1 MSDLKARMIQEM
13 AMRGLATAT
22 QHKYLLGV
30 RRLVQ
35 WARRSPSEL
44 SAEDVRQ
51 FLVEL
56 REVRG
61 ASPSVSKSALAGLK
75 FLYAVTL
82 GRPEV
87 VQGLCWP
94 KIPRRVPVVL
104 SPADLQ
110 RLFAH
115 ATDPRLRVMMHLGY
129 GAGLRVSEACKLSVR
144 EIDSAR
150 GVLRILGKGAYE
162 RETVLS
168 PALLAELRAW
178 WLWARPG
185 KGWLFP
191 ADTRQGHLP
200 TQSVHNAFRVAAD
213 RAGLGRRVTFH
224 CLRHSFATHL
234 LERGVDLRVIQV
246 MLGHA
251 SPTTTAL
258 YAQVR
263 SDLVGR
269 TPDLLA
275 ALPKRDR

>member
-1 MSDLKARMIQEM
+1 MSDLKARMIQDME
-13 AMRGLATAT
+13 MRGLAAAT
-22 QHKYLLGV
+22 QRKYLMGV
-30 RRLVQ
+30 RRLAR
-35 WARRSPSEL
+35 WAGRSPSEVG
-44 SAEDVRQ
+44 AADVRQ

-61 ASPSVSKSALAGLK
+61 ATPSVLKSVLAGLK
-75 FLYAVTL
+75 FFYELTL
-82 GRPEV
+82 SRPEV
-87 VQGLCWP
+87 VHGLCWP
-94 KIPRRVPVVL
+94 KIPRRVPIVL
-104 SPADLQ
+104 SPAELQ
-110 RLFAH
+110 RLFEH
-115 ATDPRLRVMMHLGY
+115 AADPRLRVMMHLGY
-129 GAGLRVSEACKLSVR
+129 AAGLRVFEACKLRVD

-150 GVLRILGKGAYE
+150 GVLRIVGKGSRE

-168 PALLAELRAW
+168 PALLSELRAW

-191 ADTRQGHLP
+191 ADTRLGHLL
-200 TQSVHNAFRVAAD
+200 TQSVHISFRVAAD

-251 SPTTTAL
+251 SPITTAL